1 MNREDQIWMRIPNLP
16 PHDTRLPITP
26 SFHNNSK
33 RDEDQLVIFK
43 TGASLIMFL
52 NGFQIGDDAGAV
64 APVGRSSI

>member
-1 MNREDQIWMRIPNLP
+1 MNREDQIWMRIPILP
-16 PHDTRLPITP
+16 PHLPITP
-26 SFHNNSK
+26 TSK